1 MFLYPKSF
9 VLCPKVLPIRVHGF
23 GGILHN
29 YFKILPYSWYKCP
42 FSLLNHSINL
52 PYSVSCFLNVSF
64 IHSTILDCLQAFQV
78 INYKEISILNKS
90 FCFKINT
97 S

>member
-9 VLCPKVLPIRVHGF
+9 VLCPKVLPIRVHGS
-23 GGILHN
+23 GGIYIIISRYYRIHGN
-29 YFKILPYSWYKCP
+29 KSP

-64 IHSTILDCLQAFQV
+64 IHSTILDCLPAFQV
-78 INYKEISILNKS
+78 IN
-90 FCFKINT
+90 
-97 S
+97 